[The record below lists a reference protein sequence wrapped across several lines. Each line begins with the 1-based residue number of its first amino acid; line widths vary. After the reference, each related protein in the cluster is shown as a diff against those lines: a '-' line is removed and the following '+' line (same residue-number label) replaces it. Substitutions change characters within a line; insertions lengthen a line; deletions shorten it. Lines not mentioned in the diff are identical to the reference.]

1 MEMDLGQMV
10 LTWSGQMPGERRRVS
25 GPIARDR
32 YRLSKELSMVSSGR
46 LVQTLRRDA
55 LPHKTNPLEV
65 FMAFHTASCVVH
77 GGKCAQLLVV

>member
-1 MEMDLGQMV
+1 M
-10 LTWSGQMPGERRRVS
+10 LTWGVQMPGERRRIS
-25 GPIARDR
+25 GPISRDH

-55 LPHKTNPLEV
+55 LPHKTSPLEV

-77 GGKCAQLLVV
+77 GGKCAQLFVV